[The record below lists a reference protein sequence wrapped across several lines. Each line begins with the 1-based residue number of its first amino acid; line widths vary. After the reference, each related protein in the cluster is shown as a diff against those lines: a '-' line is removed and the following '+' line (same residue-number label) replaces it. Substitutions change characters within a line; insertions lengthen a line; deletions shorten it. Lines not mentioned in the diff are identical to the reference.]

1 MKTIKNEINFKGTG
15 LHSGKKNEL
24 TLSPSDV
31 YGIRFK
37 TKNGLY
43 NIVDAVVEE
52 DSRLTSFRL
61 PDGSIVRTA
70 EHLLASIV
78 GMELDA
84 VIIVLDGDEVPI
96 MDGSAHLFAKAI
108 DETGYVEIE
117 GVTPRR
123 VISMPLVIEHKDEKI
138 ISVFPSE
145 ILKMTYIIDYPGTPI
160 GLQKITYEINRE
172 NFLGVISKARTFG
185 LTYELDFL
193 KKADLAKGGTLDN
206 ALVFDKDKLLNEGGL
221 RLPFECATHKIIDL
235 LGDLALMGP
244 IPTGHYLGIC
254 SGHGL
259 HRKLVERL
267 KKIYMR

>member
-1 MKTIKNEINFKGTG
+1 MITIKNEIKFKGIG
-15 LHSGKKNEL
+15 LHSGMESTV
-24 TLSPSDV
+24 TLVPSDV

-70 EHLLASIV
+70 EHLLASV
-78 GMELDA
+78 AGMELDA
-84 VIIVLDGDEVPI
+84 ITIVLNGDEVPI
-96 MDGSAHLFAKAI
+96 MDGSAYLFAKAI
-108 DETGYVEIE
+108 SETGHLEIDKA
-117 GVTPRR
+117 TQRR
-123 VISMPLVIEHKDEKI
+123 AVSVPQAIEHEGEKI

-145 ILKMTYIIDYPGTPI
+145 KLKMTYIIDYPETPI
-160 GLQKITYEINRE
+160 GLQKVSYEINRE
-172 NFLGVISKARTFG
+172 IFLEIISKARTFG

-193 KKADLAKGGTLDN
+193 KKADLAKGGTLGN
-206 ALVFDKDKLLNEGGL
+206 ALVFSKDKLLNQEGL
-221 RLPFECATHKIIDL
+221 RMPFECATHKIIDL
-235 LGDLALMGP
+235 LGDLTLMGP

-267 KKIYMR
+267 KKTFLL